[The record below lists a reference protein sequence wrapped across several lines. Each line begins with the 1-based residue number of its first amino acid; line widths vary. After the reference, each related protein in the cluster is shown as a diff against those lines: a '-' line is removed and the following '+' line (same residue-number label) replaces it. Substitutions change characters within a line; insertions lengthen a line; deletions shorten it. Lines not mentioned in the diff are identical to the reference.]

1 MGSRQIQYRELQD
14 TMQARYHYE
23 RHKQFENFLPEVNE
37 GLNMC
42 SKETEDLPAAPPQ
55 FPHQVGRS

>member
-1 MGSRQIQYRELQD
+1 
-14 TMQARYHYE
+14 MQARYHYE